1 LSADPATA
9 RMRPRTAPKRTQR
22 CHSSTIIPGLPQSA
36 TARQS
41 FAADRAKWLI
51 PVAIFAER
59 STVRSAVRNSASI
72 VADTADE
79 RCYVHA
85 DPGFENVDILAT
97 F

>member
-1 LSADPATA
+1 LSADPAAA
-9 RMRPRTAPKRTQR
+9 RMRPRTASKRTQR

-59 STVRSAVRNSASI
+59 SAGGGAVRNSASI

-79 RCYVHA
+79 RCGAHA
-85 DPGFENVDILAT
+85 DQGFENVDVLAT